1 MLYFFA
7 HEVLDECST
16 FKFKFT
22 KWRRRSFQWNE
33 FSLSSSMTCIKFLKL
48 KPLKIVSVSTSC
60 PVYPQSSFLPGTPE
74 TAGVRALVPCV
85 LPGPGL
91 VFTLLLLD
99 LSAMFD
105 TSEPSPLRG
114 RCLSASAPFSS
125 PCVCLLCR
133 LLPCRP

>member
-60 PVYPQSSFLPGTPE
+60 PELP
-74 TAGVRALVPCV
+74 
-85 LPGPGL
+85 
-91 VFTLLLLD
+91 LLRS
-99 LSAMFD
+99 LSENTREGRSQGILRR
-105 TSEPSPLRG
+105 TSNAYLI
-114 RCLSASAPFSS
+114 
-125 PCVCLLCR
+125 
-133 LLPCRP
+133 